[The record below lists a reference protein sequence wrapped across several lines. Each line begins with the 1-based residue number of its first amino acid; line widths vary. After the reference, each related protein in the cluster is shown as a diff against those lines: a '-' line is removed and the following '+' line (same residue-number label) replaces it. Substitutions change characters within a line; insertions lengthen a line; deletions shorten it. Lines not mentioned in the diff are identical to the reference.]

1 MRITLTRQV
10 VHRSDKDRAVARGL
24 LALTLMFS
32 LASTPTAWAQAP
44 ESLEQRL
51 RAELRNTTQQLRDL
65 QSRQARLEAA
75 RVKAESQRDDALAQ
89 VEALQA
95 RLDDREGKLTAERRA
110 SRSRIAASQERTQQ
124 VRGAYDEL
132 LALAREK
139 EAQRMTWEKQARE
152 RAAALRTCVER
163 NEAMFSAGREILDAY
178 QDLGSGSL
186 FRMRQPLAASARVA
200 FENRAQA
207 FGDRL
212 YNNQVQVT
220 EPPSDDGEQTDQS
233 EEARNNE

>member
-1 MRITLTRQV
+1 MRMTSTRQV
-10 VHRSDKDRAVARGL
+10 VHRGDKGRAVARRL
-24 LALTLMFS
+24 LALTLMFG
-32 LASTPTAWAQAP
+32 LVSTPTAWAQAP

-75 RVKAESQRDDALAQ
+75 RAKAESQRDEALAQ
-89 VEALQA
+89 VETLQA
-95 RLDDREGKLTAERRA
+95 RLDDREGRLSAERRA
-110 SRSRIAASQERTQQ
+110 SRSRLAASQERAQQ
-124 VRGAYDEL
+124 VRGAYEEL

-139 EAQRMTWEKQARE
+139 EAQRITWEKQARE

-163 NEAMFSAGREILDAY
+163 NEALFSAGREILDAY
-178 QDLGSGSL
+178 QNLGSGSL
-186 FRMRQPLAASARVA
+186 FRMRQPLAASVRVE
-200 FENRAQA
+200 FENEAQA

-220 EPPSDDGEQTDQS
+220 DQS

>member
-1 MRITLTRQV
+1 MDRN
-10 VHRSDKDRAVARGL
+10 DKDRAGARWL
-24 LALTLMFS
+24 LALALMFGLVS
-32 LASTPTAWAQAP
+32 VPAAWAQAP

-75 RVKAESQRDDALAQ
+75 RAKAESQRDDALAQ

-110 SRSRIAASQERTQQ
+110 SQSRIAASQERAQQ
-124 VRGAYDEL
+124 VRDAYDEL

-163 NEAMFSAGREILDAY
+163 NEALFSAGREILDAY
-178 QDLGSGSL
+178 QNLGSGSL
-186 FRMRQPLAASARVA
+186 FRMRQPLAASARVE
-200 FENRAQA
+200 FENQAQA

-220 EPPSDDGEQTDQS
+220 ETSSDDGEQTDQS

>member
-1 MRITLTRQV
+1 MRQRTSRYVILRHEFAWLVHVHCLNRVIQTVHLPLLIEWIPLIRTRLFTGCW
-10 VHRSDKDRAVARGL
+10 RTSKRA
-24 LALTLMFS
+24 
-32 LASTPTAWAQAP
+32 
-44 ESLEQRL
+44 
-51 RAELRNTTQQLRDL
+51 
-65 QSRQARLEAA
+65 
-75 RVKAESQRDDALAQ
+75 KAESQRDDALAQ

-110 SRSRIAASQERTQQ
+110 SQSRIAASQERAQQ
-124 VRGAYDEL
+124 VRDAYDEL

-163 NEAMFSAGREILDAY
+163 NEALFSAGREILDAY
-178 QDLGSGSL
+178 QNLGSGSL
-186 FRMRQPLAASARVA
+186 FRMRQPLAASARVE
-200 FENRAQA
+200 FENQAQA

-220 EPPSDDGEQTDQS
+220 ETSSDDGEQTDQS